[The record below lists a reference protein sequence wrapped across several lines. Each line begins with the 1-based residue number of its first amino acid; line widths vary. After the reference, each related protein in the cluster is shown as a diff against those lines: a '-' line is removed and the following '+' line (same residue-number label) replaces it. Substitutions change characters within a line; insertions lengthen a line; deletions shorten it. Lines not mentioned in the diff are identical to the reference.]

1 MKGSFEHSAAFT
13 KLLFLALVVV
23 VCMLAAF
30 GVSSVYL
37 LCVGDASSPANLRM
51 ALFLQNSILFV
62 GSALAAQYFLWKASL
77 ADALRLHCPPPGGVL
92 LGILAMFSLSPF
104 VDLLAAWNEGLHLPE
119 ALRALEQWMVES
131 ERQAAEVTARLLDIS
146 SWGEFW
152 GNVLVMAVL
161 AGVGEELL
169 FRGVLQRVI
178 VQGTRSVHAGVWLTA
193 VLFSAVHLQFF
204 GFVPRMVLGALLGYL
219 FVWSRNLWV
228 PVAAHVFN
236 NLCVILFTPVA
247 FNEGVKAVEAVRSAE
262 SNASYAV
269 AGVLLAAACLYVL
282 RKRYF
287 SPADS

>member
-1 MKGSFEHSAAFT
+1 MKGSFENSPAFT
-13 KLLFLALVVV
+13 KLLFLALVAV

-37 LCVGDASSPANLRM
+37 LHAGDASRPEVLRM
-51 ALFLQNSILFV
+51 ALFLQNGILFV
-62 GSALAAQYFLWKASL
+62 GSPLAAQYFLWKAPL
-77 ADALRLHCPPPGGVL
+77 ADALQLHAPSPGSVL
-92 LGILAMFSLSPF
+92 LGILAIFSLSPF
-104 VDLLAAWNEGLHLPE
+104 IDLLAAWNESLHLPD
-119 ALRALEQWMVES
+119 AWHALEQWMIES

-169 FRGVLQRVI
+169 FRGVLQKTI
-178 VQGTRSVHAGVWLTA
+178 MQGTRSVHAGVWLTA

-219 FVWSRNLWV
+219 FVWSRSLWV

-247 FNEGVKAVEAVRSAE
+247 FNEGAKAVEAVRSVE
-262 SNASYAV
+262 SHAGYAV
-269 AGVLLAAACLYVL
+269 AGVLVAAACLYVL
-282 RKRYF
+282 RRRYF
-287 SPADS
+287 SPAVS